1 MSSSLQGWTGQGL
14 PGYYWGERKVYTE
27 DAESP
32 SAALFGGTLVLQA
45 SEKSSGLVLARDVTL
60 PASGS
65 GSLANYEACWN
76 GGSSPVIVGSIKFQ
90 YSLTGYFGIKELA
103 QVSPGASEVA

>member
-1 MSSSLQGWTGQGL
+1 M
-14 PGYYWGERKVYTE
+14 
-27 DAESP
+27 
-32 SAALFGGTLVLQA
+32 
-45 SEKSSGLVLARDVTL
+45 LARDVTL

-103 QVSPGASEVA
+103 QVSPGASEVSLTVLSLPIKDECTQ